1 MKKFIVFLV
10 AVGLVLYGASPLF
23 AGGAINKNNL
33 SAEYIRTMNR
43 AAATDS
49 ADIVAYNP
57 AGTTAFEDGMY
68 GNFSFQYIDK
78 EYENLV
84 SGTEYTTTE
93 PSTIPEL
100 YVVYKKGQWAGF
112 FGFNVPLG
120 GGKVEYPNGNATTI
134 GIQETFGG
142 AGPMKLEAESYGL
155 GYTFGGAYR
164 INNMFSVSVGARYI
178 DVKKWLNAT
187 APAATAGGQAN
198 VEYDTT
204 ANGWGLI
211 FGLDIFPNEDLT
223 FGFKYETKTRL
234 KTTYDWA
241 SGSNLVGRTVLG
253 LQGITN
259 GGEANEDLPA
269 LFSAGVSWN
278 ITPALRIEPTF
289 TYYFNKD
296 ADIGGISTA
305 PTAAPAR
312 SLEDRIGNGYD
323 LGAAVEYAFTKT
335 LKASLGL
342 LYTDTGVDPSD
353 MSKDAPELNARSI
366 CTGLNWQAA
375 PRLDFTFGI
384 GKVFY
389 QSETTTTSQNN
400 VVELSKDVTYLGF
413 GVEYKFF

>member
-1 MKKFIVFLV
+1 MKKFIVFLA

-57 AGTTAFEDGMY
+57 AGTTALEDGMY

-78 EYENLV
+78 EYENIV
-84 SGTEYTTTE
+84 SGTTYTTTE

-100 YVVYKKGQWAGF
+100 YTVYKKGQLAGF
-112 FGFNVPLG
+112 FGFNVPIG
-120 GGKVEYPNGNATTI
+120 GGKVEYPNGNGSTI
-134 GIQETFGG
+134 AIQESFTGT
-142 AGPMKLEAESYGL
+142 GPMKLEAESYGL

-178 DVKKWLNAT
+178 DVKKWLSAT
-187 APAATAGGQAN
+187 TPAAGAAPAGAGNAN
-198 VEYDTT
+198 VEYDAT
-204 ANGWGLI
+204 ASGWGAI
-211 FGLDIFPNEDLT
+211 FGVDVFVNKDLT
-223 FGFKYETKTRL
+223 LGFKYETRTRL
-234 KTTYDWA
+234 KYTYDWA
-241 SGSNLVGRTVLG
+241 SGTNAKGETVLTA
-253 LQGITN
+253 QGIPN

-289 TYYFNKD
+289 TYYFQKD
-296 ADIGGISTA
+296 ADIGGIATA
-305 PTAAPAR
+305 
-312 SLEDRIGNGYD
+312 SKDLEDRIGNGYD
-323 LGAAVEYAFTKT
+323 LGVAAEYAFTKT

-353 MSKDAPELNARSI
+353 MSYESPELNARSI
-366 CTGLNWQAA
+366 GTGLNWQAT

-384 GKVFY
+384 GKVYY
-389 QSETTTTSQNN
+389 QSETKTTTKGTP
-400 VVELSKDVTYLGF
+400 VEFSKDVTYMGF
-413 GVEYKFF
+413 GVQYKFF